1 MTRRFSPVLMS
12 AAALFVL
19 GTAAPS
25 LAQEESAQEL
35 PPTLKISAIHI
46 EPANPA
52 ADTLCRLRVEIENS
66 DERIATQ
73 LGFTVTIN
81 GQRLPVYESHLFMF
95 PLSPKGKSELPLY
108 NFWSTETSRPEPADG
123 KLEIQVTLREARWMK
138 IATEGDTETWTPLG
152 DVARLPVSASVTLAM
167 AKDGG

>member
-1 MTRRFSPVLMS
+1 MIRRFFCVLILAVGLS
-12 AAALFVL
+12 ATA
-19 GTAAPS
+19 AAPS
-25 LAQEESAQEL
+25 FSQEKAADKEPAA
-35 PPTLKISAIHI
+35 LKISAVHI
-46 EPANPA
+46 EPAKPA

-95 PLSPKGKSELPLY
+95 PLAPGGKSELPLY
-108 NFWSTETSRPEPADG
+108 NFWSTETSRPEPANG
-123 KLEIQVTLREARWMK
+123 KLEIEVTLREARWMK

-152 DVARLPVSASVTLAM
+152 EVAGLPVSYSVTLTM
-167 AKDGG
+167 DKSGG